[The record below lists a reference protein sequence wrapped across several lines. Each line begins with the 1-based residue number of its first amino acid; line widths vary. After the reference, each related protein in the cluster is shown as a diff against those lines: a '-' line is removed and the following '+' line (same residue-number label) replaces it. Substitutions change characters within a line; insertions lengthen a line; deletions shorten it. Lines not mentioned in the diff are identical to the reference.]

1 LNAPVKE
8 NILIEIQNVEKS
20 FDGNKVL
27 KGISFNIKEGERL
40 AIYGGTGAG
49 KSVLIHMIRG
59 MKDYAPDKGRVIY
72 HASICPLCNWIDV
85 PSKEGSSCPVCHKST
100 LKYAEID
107 YWNSDEKIQGELKS
121 RIAIMFQ
128 RTFGIY
134 GHFTAIENILEA
146 LGRVKT
152 ISEDER
158 IEEAKGLV
166 KAVKL
171 THRMLHPADL
181 LSGGEKQ
188 RLVLARQLAIRPII
202 FLADEPTGTLDA
214 ISTETIKEL
223 LIREVKDKN
232 ITLIITSHILQT
244 FPNLVEKVLWLDKGK
259 IMREF
264 LTSEF
269 MKEIASEFKEPISKP
284 LEYKEEVIRAVNLKK
299 YFFSIDRGLVKA
311 VDDVSLSVYSEEIF
325 GIIGLSGAGKTTL
338 SRIMAGMT
346 DPSSGKLY
354 FKISGRTVDMTQWT
368 PDRTLAL
375 SYVGLLHQ
383 EYSLYPYSTVL
394 ENLTS
399 SIGLEL
405 PMQLAEMKAIYTLR
419 ALGMD
424 EEEAKEILNRYPDQ
438 LSEGQRHRVAL
449 AQVLIKEPEIV
460 ILDEP
465 SGTMDRS
472 TKFDAAFSIRRS
484 RDELKQTFI
493 IITHD
498 IEFAKLTCDRVAV
511 MKDGR
516 IVSIEA
522 PSKAIETFLHVFS

>member
-1 LNAPVKE
+1 MDFPTKE
-8 NILIEIQNVEKS
+8 NILIEIRNVEKS

-27 KGISFNIKEGERL
+27 RGISFDIKEGERL
-40 AIYGGTGAG
+40 ALYGKSGAG

-59 MKDYAPDKGRVIY
+59 MKDYAPDGGRVVY
-72 HASICPLCNWIDV
+72 HVSICPSCKWMDV
-85 PSKEGSSCPVCHKST
+85 PSKEGSECLVCHKSN
-100 LKYAEID
+100 LEHAEID
-107 YWNSDEKIQGELKS
+107 FWNSDEKIQGELKS

-146 LGRVKT
+146 LQRVKM
-152 ISEDER
+152 ISGDER
-158 IEEAKGLV
+158 IEEAKRLV

-214 ISTETIKEL
+214 ISMAMVKEL
-223 LIREVKDKN
+223 LIKEVKDKC
-232 ITLIITSHILQT
+232 ITLIITSHIPQT
-244 FPNLVEKVLWLDKGK
+244 FPNLVEKVLWLDKGELVK
-259 IMREF
+259 EFSTPEFMREI
-264 LTSEF
+264 TSEL
-269 MKEIASEFKEPISKP
+269 KVPIP
-284 LEYKEEVIRAVNLKK
+284 RPIVRKEEAIKVVNLKK
-299 YFFSIDRGLVKA
+299 YFLSIDRGLVKA
-311 VDDVSLSVYSEEIF
+311 VDDVSFSVYQEEIF

-338 SRIMAGMT
+338 SRIIAGIT
-346 DPSSGKLY
+346 EPSSGKLY
-354 FKISGRTVDMTQWT
+354 IKIAGRIVDMTQWS
-368 PDRTLAL
+368 PDRALAL
-375 SYVGLLHQ
+375 SYIGLLHQ
-383 EYSLYPYSTVL
+383 EYALYPYSTVL

-419 ALGMD
+419 ALGIS
-424 EEEAKEILNRYPDQ
+424 EKEARELLNRYPDQ

-449 AQVLIKEPEIV
+449 AQVLIREPEAV

-472 TKFDAAFSIRRS
+472 SKIDAALSIKKS

-498 IEFAKLTCDRVAV
+498 IEFAELTCDRVAV

-516 IVSIEA
+516 IINIET
-522 PSKAIETFLHVFS
+522 PSKAIDVFLRAYS